1 MAASIPPGSLKTS
14 IDHELGPQRAGLEKY
29 QAKQA
34 ARMAASEGGQV
45 QAGASGSLP
54 WKVFCE
60 RHPEYDAE
68 LWAECRALYS
78 GGPKLLRDEEL
89 MKRVFP
95 MHRHEDA
102 EVYKEHT
109 KRAHYFPYAGS
120 IIDQLVAGLG
130 ADPISIQP
138 EADEGEDDGPKLS
151 EWWRDFL
158 TDVSPRGGKRQSCQ
172 ALLLETIREALITR
186 RGWILVDLPQTPE
199 EYVADAPDS
208 LLAQERAGLLDPYAI
223 QVPSEYVIDWQTD
236 QNGELE
242 WAMVCDAENRRN
254 RLADSREWITK
265 TFTHYDRAGWT
276 RYQITYH
283 PSDPPKPDTPV
294 PFLDEGAHPFG
305 KVPLRCLELPEGLWA
320 MGKLESLAREHLN
333 KRNAVAWAEYKALFA
348 ILYEFLAPED
358 GLAMTP
364 VSEAQ
369 EDPGR
374 ALNQTRG
381 QGYSQIRGHQDMA
394 KFIGPDVGPFKEGR
408 ESCGQIMR
416 EMHRVMF
423 VMAQAADMS
432 GAAMRRSGE
441 SKAEDS
447 KVAKVVLGAL
457 GSYMRDLVRDMVELV
472 GLARTDL
479 ALEPRVDGGENFES
493 TDVMG
498 AVAEAVEL
506 LNGVPQK
513 SATFMKAYLLRTYK
527 TVMGAELTEDDVAKI
542 REELEQ
548 QISAEEMAYEMN
560 TMLGATDDELD
571 EEEPDPDEGD
581 GEDDERAEARAAAS
595 GAPVKGKKP
604 AAAGR
609 VYESRGR

>member
-1 MAASIPPGSLKTS
+1 MGATIPPGSLKTA
-14 IDHELGPQRAGLEKY
+14 IDHELGPQRAGLESY

-34 ARMAASEGGQV
+34 AKLSQGDGGTDQP
-45 QAGASGSLP
+45 APEGSLP

-60 RHPEYDAE
+60 RHPEYDAD

-78 GGPKLLRDEEL
+78 GGPKLLRNEDL

-102 EVYKEHT
+102 EVYKERT

-138 EADEGEDDGPKLS
+138 EAAEGEDDGDRLPK
-151 EWWRDFL
+151 WWRDFL
-158 TDVSPRGGKRQSCQ
+158 TDVSPKGGKRQSCQ
-172 ALLLETIREALITR
+172 ALLMETIREALITR
-186 RGWILVDLPQTPE
+186 RAWILVDLPQTPE
-199 EYVADAPDS
+199 EYVEDAPDS

-223 QVPSEYVIDWQTD
+223 SIPSEYVIDWQAD
-236 QNGELE
+236 QNSELE
-242 WAMVCDAENRRN
+242 WALVCDAEDRRN
-254 RLADSREWITK
+254 GLGATREHVTK
-265 TFTHYDRAGWT
+265 TFTHYDRESWK

-283 PSDPPKPDTPV
+283 RGDPPKPNTPV
-294 PFLDEGAHPFG
+294 PFLDEGKHPFG

-348 ILYEFLAPED
+348 ILYEFLAPEE
-358 GLAMTP
+358 GVNMQP
-364 VSEAQ
+364 NSEAG
-369 EDPGR
+369 EDPDR
-374 ALNQTRG
+374 WRNQTRG
-381 QGYSQIRGHQDMA
+381 QGYSQGRGHQDRA
-394 KFIGPDVGPFKEGR
+394 EFIGPDVGPFKEGR
-408 ESCGQIMR
+408 ESCAQIMR
-416 EMHRVMF
+416 EMFRVMF
-423 VMAQAADMS
+423 LMAQSADMGS
-432 GAAMRRSGE
+432 GAMRRSGE
-441 SKAEDS
+441 SKAEDG

-457 GSYMRDLVRDMVELV
+457 GVFLRDLMRDVVELV
-472 GLARTDL
+472 GTARSDL
-479 ALEPRVDGGENFES
+479 ALEPRVDGGESFES

-513 SATFMKAYLLRTYK
+513 SPTFMKAYLLRTYK
-527 TVMGAELTEDDVAKI
+527 TVMGAELTEDDVARI

-548 QISAEEMAYEMN
+548 QISAEEMAYDVN
-560 TMLGATDDELD
+560 TMLGQVGGDDD
-571 EEEPDPDEGD
+571 DDPDPDEDD
-581 GEDDERAEARAAAS
+581 GEDQGREAARAAAGGES
-595 GAPVKGKKP
+595 VKAKKP
-604 AAAGR
+604 AGGR